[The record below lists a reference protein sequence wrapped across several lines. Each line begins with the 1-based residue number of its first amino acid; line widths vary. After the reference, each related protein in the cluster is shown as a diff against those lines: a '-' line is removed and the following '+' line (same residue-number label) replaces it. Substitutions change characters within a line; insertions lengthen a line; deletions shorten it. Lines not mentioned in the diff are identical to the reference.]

1 MLGCIANRHVSLY
14 ICIHPLELLIC
25 VQYHEDLIL
34 RAVNRTV
41 YGDGHT
47 LYGEYTVS
55 GRTVTQP
62 YLCVR
67 DARRYGTVTT
77 TAVIRFKTVYGSR

>member
-1 MLGCIANRHVSLY
+1 MEA
-14 ICIHPLELLIC
+14 
-25 VQYHEDLIL
+25 

-41 YGDGHT
+41 YGDGRT

-62 YLCVR
+62 YLRVR

-77 TAVIRFKTVYGSR
+77 TAVIRFETVYGSR